1 MDAVRQVGTSGCRTA
16 GALRTWNGRAAPR
29 GTVVI
34 NRACAWGSD
43 QEAGEMRTLSEGGMY
58 TFLCFKKP
66 CVFSSRSAL
75 LNTSSMSSFLRCSD
89 TQEKFLQLCDI
100 FASNAH
106 NKILNKE
113 PAGFK
118 SPNTCVGSFISRL
131 TFGSIGV
138 LKPRHSSFPCK
149 SSRIYSTT
157 AFASNLSACAVDA
170 NESSTYMRARIL
182 SKRAKPA

>member
-1 MDAVRQVGTSGCRTA
+1 MRVNSLPRVLNEESTSCPLGISIQWVTPGSVGLSATA
-16 GALRTWNGRAAPR
+16 MRVALTAFFKYF
-29 GTVVI
+29 
-34 NRACAWGSD
+34 
-43 QEAGEMRTLSEGGMY
+43 LSEGGMY

-149 SSRIYSTT
+149 SSRIDSTT

-170 NESSTYMRARIL
+170 KESSTYMRARIL